1 MTTAGYVRLQLD
13 DLEVESLTMP
23 WTGAIPVLESLN
35 EHSMTEMGA
44 SSAAPCGV
52 FLCSCCCCGSCG

>member
-1 MTTAGYVRLQLD
+1 MAAGYLNLQLD
-13 DLEVESLTMP
+13 DLEVESLTMTL
-23 WTGAIPVLESLN
+23 TGALPGLEGLN
-35 EHSMTEMGA
+35 EPSMTEMGA